1 MSYIVEWVASAED
14 HLEKIWA
21 AAADKLAILYAAKTI
36 DSLLADDPYRED
48 AIMLG
53 DENTF
58 IIEPL
63 AVDYF
68 VFEDPKRV
76 LVLKVWMIGYL
87 ADHN

>member
-1 MSYIVEWVASAED
+1 
-14 HLEKIWA
+14 
-21 AAADKLAILYAAKTI
+21 
-36 DSLLADDPYRED
+36 
-48 AIMLG
+48 MLG